1 MRSDQVKKGIE
12 RAPHRSLLH
21 AAGVTRKALDRPFI
35 GIADATTDLIP
46 GHMHLGDLARAV
58 ERGIHSAGGQAF
70 RFGIPGVCDGIVMVH
85 AGMHY
90 SLPLRELIADSVE
103 SVARAHC
110 LDGLV
115 LLTNCDKITPGMLM
129 ALARLDIPGLVVTG
143 GPMLAGREGLDRAY
157 CASGMFEAIG
167 LRQAGKIDDARL
179 ARMELAACPGP
190 GACAGMYTANTMACV
205 TEALGLSLPLGGTA
219 LAVSAERA
227 RLAFESGERVM
238 ELVRRDFTARRFL
251 SPAAF
256 RNAIRV
262 DMALGGSTNSAL
274 HIPAVA
280 REAGVPVDLDLFDQI
295 SRATPTL
302 CHLQPGGPDFV
313 EDLHYAGGIPAVLKQ
328 LGGRIEDA
336 PTVGGLTTRQIA
348 DAAEILSDKVVRPAS
363 SPHLTQGGIAVL
375 RGSLAPQ
382 GAIVKQSHVKLES
395 RLLRGPAR
403 VFDSE
408 EAAYKA
414 ILGGQV
420 RSGHIVVIRY
430 EGPRGGPGMRE
441 MLGPTSALA
450 GLGLGEQVGLVTD
463 GRFSGGT
470 RGPCIG
476 HVSPEA
482 AVGGP
487 IGLVKTGDRISID
500 IKRRTIDLHVYPEVL
515 AERKRKFQ
523 PLPPKV
529 KTGYLARYAK
539 LVSSASRGAVLA
551 LDEE

>member
-1 MRSDQVKKGIE
+1 MRSDQVKKGVE

-21 AAGVTRKALDRPFI
+21 AAGVTRAALDRPFI

-46 GHMHLGDLARAV
+46 GHIHLGDLARAA

-70 RFGIPGVCDGIVMVH
+70 RFGIPGICDGIVMVH

-103 SVARAHC
+103 SVAKAHC

-129 ALARLDIPGLVVTG
+129 ALARLDIPGIVVTG
-143 GPMLAGREGLDRAY
+143 GPMLAGHEGLNRAY

-167 LRQAGKIDDARL
+167 LRQAGQIDDPQL

-205 TEALGLSLPLGGTA
+205 TEALGLTLPLGGTA
-219 LAVSAERA
+219 LAASAERA
-227 RLAFESGERVM
+227 RLAFESGERPM

-274 HIPAVA
+274 HIPAIA

-328 LGGRIEDA
+328 LGPRIEET
-336 PTVGGLTTRQIA
+336 PTVAGPSTRQIA
-348 DAAEILSDKVVRPAS
+348 AAAEVLSDKVIRPAS
-363 SPHLTQGGIAVL
+363 SPHLTQGAIAVL

-408 EAAYKA
+408 DAAYQA
-414 ILGGQV
+414 ILAGQV
-420 RSGHIVVIRY
+420 RPGHIVVIRY

-470 RGPCIG
+470 RGPSVG

-482 AVGGP
+482 AAGGP
-487 IGLVKTGDRISID
+487 IGLLREGDTVTIDIDNRRLDLAVDDAELAKRRASFKPIEPKIKTGW
-500 IKRRTIDLHVYPEVL
+500 
-515 AERKRKFQ
+515 
-523 PLPPKV
+523 
-529 KTGYLARYAK
+529 LARYAK
-539 LVSSASRGAVLA
+539 LVSSAAQGAIL
-551 LDEE
+551 E

>member
-21 AAGVTRKALDRPFI
+21 AAGVTRRALDRPFI

-46 GHMHLGDLARAV
+46 GHVHLGDLARAI
-58 ERGIHSAGGQAF
+58 ERGIHTGGGQSF

-129 ALARLDIPGLVVTG
+129 GLARLDIPGIVVTG
-143 GPMLAGREGLDRAY
+143 GPMLAGHEGPARAY

-179 ARMELAACPGP
+179 ARMELSACPGA
-190 GACAGMYTANTMACV
+190 GSCAGMYTANTMACV
-205 TEALGLSLPLGGTA
+205 AEALGLTLPLGGTA

-227 RLAFESGERVM
+227 RIAFESGERVM
-238 ELVRRDFTARRFL
+238 ELVRRNFTARRFL

-274 HIPAVA
+274 HIPAIA

-302 CHLQPGGPDFV
+302 CHLQPGGPDYV
-313 EDLHYAGGIPAVLKQ
+313 EDLHHAGGIPAILKQ
-328 LGGRIEDA
+328 LGARVEDA
-336 PTVGGLTTRQIA
+336 PTVGGPSTRQIA
-348 DAAEILSDKVVRPAS
+348 DAAEVLSDKVVRPAS
-363 SPHLTQGGIAVL
+363 SPHLTEGGIAVL

-403 VFDSE
+403 IFDSE
-408 EAAYKA
+408 DAAYKA

-420 RSGHIVVIRY
+420 RAGHIVVIRY

-470 RGPCIG
+470 RGPCVG

-482 AVGGP
+482 AQGGP
-487 IGLVKTGDRISID
+487 IGLIREGEMITIDVDNRRLDVAVEEAEFAKRRAVFKPAEPKIKTGW
-500 IKRRTIDLHVYPEVL
+500 
-515 AERKRKFQ
+515 
-523 PLPPKV
+523 
-529 KTGYLARYAK
+529 LARYAK
-539 LVSSASRGAVLA
+539 LVSSAAQGAVL
-551 LDEE
+551 E

>member
-46 GHMHLGDLARAV
+46 GHIHLGDLARAI
-58 ERGIHSAGGQAF
+58 ERGIHTGGGQSF
-70 RFGIPGVCDGIVMVH
+70 RFGIPGVCDGIVMAH

-110 LDGLV
+110 LDGII

-129 ALARLDIPGLVVTG
+129 GLARLDIPGIVVTG
-143 GPMLAGREGLDRAY
+143 GPMLAGHEGPQRAY

-179 ARMELAACPGP
+179 ARMELSACPGA
-190 GACAGMYTANTMACV
+190 GSCAGMYTANTMACV
-205 TEALGLSLPLGGTA
+205 TEALGLTLPLGGTA

-227 RLAFESGERVM
+227 RIAFESGERVL

-274 HIPAVA
+274 HIPAIA

-302 CHLQPGGPDFV
+302 CHLQPGGPDYV
-313 EDLHYAGGIPAVLKQ
+313 EDLHHAGGIPAILKQ
-328 LGGRIEDA
+328 LGARVEDA
-336 PTVGGLTTRQIA
+336 PTVGGPSTRQIA
-348 DAAEILSDKVVRPAS
+348 DAAEVLSDKVVRPAS
-363 SPHLTQGGIAVL
+363 SPHLTEGGIAVL

-403 VFDSE
+403 IFDSE
-408 EAAYKA
+408 DAAYKA

-420 RSGHIVVIRY
+420 RAGHIVVIRY

-470 RGPCIG
+470 RGPCVG

-482 AVGGP
+482 AQGGP
-487 IGLVKTGDRISID
+487 IGLIREGEMITIDVDNRRIDVAVDEAEFAKRRAVFKPAEPKIKTGW
-500 IKRRTIDLHVYPEVL
+500 
-515 AERKRKFQ
+515 
-523 PLPPKV
+523 
-529 KTGYLARYAK
+529 LARYAK
-539 LVSSASRGAVLA
+539 LVSSAAQGAVL
-551 LDEE
+551 E